1 MIRKCILF
9 LAAALLLA
17 NCSALGTAH
26 GPVAATGSPVAWDG
40 LGSTP
45 DDEDAQAVEPA
56 PRKSARAKR
65 QLSAAQ
71 KDIRPGDTWQE
82 QQAADLEDEKRLR
95 RKLMICT
102 NCAVESAREDTGAVR
117 R

>member
-1 MIRKCILF
+1 MIAKCILF

-45 DDEDAQAVEPA
+45 DDGDTQAVESA
-56 PRKSARAKR
+56 PRKPARAKR
-65 QLSAAQ
+65 QVSAAQ

>member
-1 MIRKCILF
+1 MISKCILF
-9 LAAALLLA
+9 LAAGLLLA
-17 NCSALGTAH
+17 NCSALGSAH
-26 GPVAATGSPVAWDG
+26 GPVAATGGPVAWDG

-45 DDEDAQAVEPA
+45 DEDAKADEPA
-56 PRKSARAKR
+56 PRKPARAKK
-65 QLSAAQ
+65 QVSAGQ

-102 NCAVESAREDTGAVR
+102 NCAVESAREDTGAVKR
-117 R
+117 

>member
-1 MIRKCILF
+1 MISKCILF
-9 LAAALLLA
+9 LAAGLLLA
-17 NCSALGTAH
+17 NCSAIGSAR
-26 GPVAATGSPVAWDG
+26 GPVAATGSLPAWDG

-45 DDEDAQAVEPA
+45 DDDDTQAVEPA
-56 PRKSARAKR
+56 PRKTARAKK
-65 QLSAAQ
+65 QVSAAQ